1 MKKTKKMMSGVL
13 TVALVSS
20 LAACGGDRPPKP
32 TGTDCGDWEW
42 DRESGTYY
50 CDDNDSSYRGHYYYG
65 GSYYSNKNNLKNSS
79 HYKSYSNQY
88 KSGIGSGTK
97 GGFGG

>member
-1 MKKTKKMMSGVL
+1 MMSGVL
-13 TVALVSS
+13 TAALV
-20 LAACGGDRPPKP
+20 LHWQLVAETRPRKP
-32 TGTDCGDWEW
+32 TGTDCGDWER
-42 DRESGTYY
+42 DRESGTYH

-65 GSYYSNKNNLKNSS
+65 GSYYSNKNNLKNSP

-97 GGFGG
+97 GGLVDK